1 MIVVREMQLRLAAEA
16 QLERAS
22 RRWPNRRIAG

>member
-1 MIVVREMQLRLAAEA
+1 MIVMREIQLRPAAEA

-22 RRWPNRRIAG
+22 RRLAE